1 MGWRDEG
8 PAGRTRR
15 AAAIR
20 HECPS
25 LAWRG
30 LGPGPKRT
38 PEHHIDLRVSNDAQS
53 GETSEIGMSY
63 TRGKTVTD
71 TGRHRTREH
80 NERLPQKKVHS
91 GGTWHEHLDTA
102 DRSEVLGTLHLPKKK
117 KKEKKQKEMHSG
129 GMWKKDREEKRAEV
143 RDSKRKKKKKVSRNK
158 AALNHSWLHHSNRDR
173 CDNDTSGK
181 SGKTSDTQSHSAQL
195 SQAAHSKHTQAA
207 SPGKQEA
214 WLGDSFRHRDRPKP
228 VKRIGWTSKTA
239 LNRKGLF
246 IVSFSVNR
254 ERTACQYLSPGP
266 IGTDRKDHKHK
277 RDREESDRP
286 QRIPGS
292 HTWGGGPKMTP

>member
-117 KKEKKQKEMHSG
+117 KKKRKKTKRNALGRHVEERPGREKSG
-129 GMWKKDREEKRAEV
+129 GSGLQEE
-143 RDSKRKKKKKVSRNK
+143 KKKKVSRNK

-181 SGKTSDTQSHSAQL
+181 SGKTSDTQQSHSAQL

-239 LNRKGLF
+239 LNRKGL
-246 IVSFSVNR
+246 
-254 ERTACQYLSPGP
+254 L
-266 IGTDRKDHKHK
+266 
-277 RDREESDRP
+277 
-286 QRIPGS
+286 
-292 HTWGGGPKMTP
+292 

>member
-91 GGTWHEHLDTA
+91 GGTWHEHLDTT

-117 KKEKKQKEMHSG
+117 KKKRKKTKRNALGRHVEERPGREKSG
-129 GMWKKDREEKRAEV
+129 GSGLQE
-143 RDSKRKKKKKVSRNK
+143 KKKKKK
-158 AALNHSWLHHSNRDR
+158 
-173 CDNDTSGK
+173 
-181 SGKTSDTQSHSAQL
+181 
-195 SQAAHSKHTQAA
+195 
-207 SPGKQEA
+207 
-214 WLGDSFRHRDRPKP
+214 
-228 VKRIGWTSKTA
+228 
-239 LNRKGLF
+239 
-246 IVSFSVNR
+246 
-254 ERTACQYLSPGP
+254 
-266 IGTDRKDHKHK
+266 
-277 RDREESDRP
+277 
-286 QRIPGS
+286 
-292 HTWGGGPKMTP
+292 

>member
-1 MGWRDEG
+1 MNTWTPQTGVKY
-8 PAGRTRR
+8 
-15 AAAIR
+15 
-20 HECPS
+20 S
-25 LAWRG
+25 G
-30 LGPGPKRT
+30 L
-38 PEHHIDLRVSNDAQS
+38 S
-53 GETSEIGMSY
+53 TS
-63 TRGKTVTD
+63 
-71 TGRHRTREH
+71 
-80 NERLPQKKVHS
+80 P
-91 GGTWHEHLDTA
+91 
-102 DRSEVLGTLHLPKKK
+102 PKKK
-117 KKEKKQKEMHSG
+117 RKKTKRNALGRHMEERPGREKSG
-129 GMWKKDREEKRAEV
+129 GSGLQE
-143 RDSKRKKKKKVSRNK
+143 KKKKVSRNK
-158 AALNHSWLHHSNRDR
+158 VALNHSWLHHSNRDR

-181 SGKTSDTQSHSAQL
+181 SGKTSDTQQSHSAQL

>member
-1 MGWRDEG
+1 MLIPRYYFADDFRPFYAYFLSQPHSVRIFHKGDYLWPLGAPYEKIHYIISGVEMHYADHESGRRKIISFHGPGTVFPTTGRRMGWRDEG

-15 AAAIR
+15 TAAIR
-20 HECPS
+20 HGCPS

-102 DRSEVLGTLHLPKKK
+102 DRSEVLGTLHLPPQKKK
-117 KKEKKQKEMHSG
+117 KKNKKKCTREACGRKTGKRKERRFG
-129 GMWKKDREEKRAEV
+129 TPRG
-143 RDSKRKKKKKVSRNK
+143 KKKKK
-158 AALNHSWLHHSNRDR
+158 
-173 CDNDTSGK
+173 
-181 SGKTSDTQSHSAQL
+181 
-195 SQAAHSKHTQAA
+195 
-207 SPGKQEA
+207 
-214 WLGDSFRHRDRPKP
+214 
-228 VKRIGWTSKTA
+228 
-239 LNRKGLF
+239 
-246 IVSFSVNR
+246 
-254 ERTACQYLSPGP
+254 
-266 IGTDRKDHKHK
+266 
-277 RDREESDRP
+277 
-286 QRIPGS
+286 
-292 HTWGGGPKMTP
+292 

>member
-80 NERLPQKKVHS
+80 NERLPQKKCTREARGMNTWTPQTGVKYS
-91 GGTWHEHLDTA
+91 GLST
-102 DRSEVLGTLHLPKKK
+102 SPPKKK
-117 KKEKKQKEMHSG
+117 KKKNKKKCT
-129 GMWKKDREEKRAEV
+129 REACGRKTG
-143 RDSKRKKKKKVSRNK
+143 KRKERRFGTPREKKKKVSRNK

-239 LNRKGLF
+239 LNRKGL
-246 IVSFSVNR
+246 
-254 ERTACQYLSPGP
+254 L
-266 IGTDRKDHKHK
+266 
-277 RDREESDRP
+277 
-286 QRIPGS
+286 
-292 HTWGGGPKMTP
+292 

>member
-102 DRSEVLGTLHLPKKK
+102 DRSEVLGTLHLPPQKKMKKNKKK
-117 KKEKKQKEMHSG
+117 CTREACGRKTGKRKERRFG
-129 GMWKKDREEKRAEV
+129 TPRG
-143 RDSKRKKKKKVSRNK
+143 KKKKKVSRNK

-239 LNRKGLF
+239 LNRKGL
-246 IVSFSVNR
+246 
-254 ERTACQYLSPGP
+254 L
-266 IGTDRKDHKHK
+266 
-277 RDREESDRP
+277 
-286 QRIPGS
+286 
-292 HTWGGGPKMTP
+292 

>member
-1 MGWRDEG
+1 MNTWTPQTGVKY
-8 PAGRTRR
+8 
-15 AAAIR
+15 
-20 HECPS
+20 S
-25 LAWRG
+25 G
-30 LGPGPKRT
+30 LSTAP
-38 PEHHIDLRVSNDAQS
+38 
-53 GETSEIGMSY
+53 
-63 TRGKTVTD
+63 
-71 TGRHRTREH
+71 
-80 NERLPQKKVHS
+80 PQ
-91 GGTWHEHLDTA
+91 
-102 DRSEVLGTLHLPKKK
+102 K

-181 SGKTSDTQSHSAQL
+181 SGKTSDTQQSHSAQL

>member
-15 AAAIR
+15 TAAIR

-91 GGTWHEHLDTA
+91 GGTWHEHLDTT
-102 DRSEVLGTLHLPKKK
+102 DRSEV
-117 KKEKKQKEMHSG
+117 
-129 GMWKKDREEKRAEV
+129 
-143 RDSKRKKKKKVSRNK
+143 
-158 AALNHSWLHHSNRDR
+158 ALNHSWLHHSNRDR

-181 SGKTSDTQSHSAQL
+181 SGKTSDTQQSHSAQL

-239 LNRKGLF
+239 LNRKG
-246 IVSFSVNR
+246 
-254 ERTACQYLSPGP
+254 P

>member
-15 AAAIR
+15 TAAIR

-91 GGTWHEHLDTA
+91 GGTWHEHLDTT

-117 KKEKKQKEMHSG
+117 KK
-129 GMWKKDREEKRAEV
+129 
-143 RDSKRKKKKKVSRNK
+143 KKKVSRNK
-158 AALNHSWLHHSNRDR
+158 VALNHSWLHHSNRDR

-181 SGKTSDTQSHSAQL
+181 SGKTSDTQQSHSAQL

>member
-71 TGRHRTREH
+71 TDTDTEQENRTSDCHKKSALGRH
-80 NERLPQKKVHS
+80 V
-91 GGTWHEHLDTA
+91 A
-102 DRSEVLGTLHLPKKK
+102 
-117 KKEKKQKEMHSG
+117 
-129 GMWKKDREEKRAEV
+129 
-143 RDSKRKKKKKVSRNK
+143 
-158 AALNHSWLHHSNRDR
+158 
-173 CDNDTSGK
+173 
-181 SGKTSDTQSHSAQL
+181 
-195 SQAAHSKHTQAA
+195 
-207 SPGKQEA
+207 
-214 WLGDSFRHRDRPKP
+214 
-228 VKRIGWTSKTA
+228 
-239 LNRKGLF
+239 
-246 IVSFSVNR
+246 
-254 ERTACQYLSPGP
+254 
-266 IGTDRKDHKHK
+266 
-277 RDREESDRP
+277 
-286 QRIPGS
+286 
-292 HTWGGGPKMTP
+292 

>member
-102 DRSEVLGTLHLPKKK
+102 DRSEVLGTLHLPPQKKK
-117 KKEKKQKEMHSG
+117 KKNKKKCT
-129 GMWKKDREEKRAEV
+129 REACGRKTG
-143 RDSKRKKKKKVSRNK
+143 KRKERRFGTPREKKKKVSRNK
-158 AALNHSWLHHSNRDR
+158 VALNHSWLHHSNRDR
-173 CDNDTSGK
+173 CDNTPRG
-181 SGKTSDTQSHSAQL
+181 
-195 SQAAHSKHTQAA
+195 
-207 SPGKQEA
+207 
-214 WLGDSFRHRDRPKP
+214 
-228 VKRIGWTSKTA
+228 
-239 LNRKGLF
+239 
-246 IVSFSVNR
+246 NR
-254 ERTACQYLSPGP
+254 EKRLTRSKVTAPSCHKLPTASARKQQARESRKRGS
-266 IGTDRKDHKHK
+266 GTASGTATDP
-277 RDREESDRP
+277 S
-286 QRIPGS
+286 Q
-292 HTWGGGPKMTP
+292 

>member
-102 DRSEVLGTLHLPKKK
+102 DRSEVLGTLHLPPQKKK
-117 KKEKKQKEMHSG
+117 KKNKKKCTREACGRKTGKRKERRFG
-129 GMWKKDREEKRAEV
+129 TPRE
-143 RDSKRKKKKKVSRNK
+143 KKKKKS
-158 AALNHSWLHHSNRDR
+158 
-173 CDNDTSGK
+173 
-181 SGKTSDTQSHSAQL
+181 
-195 SQAAHSKHTQAA
+195 
-207 SPGKQEA
+207 E
-214 WLGDSFRHRDRPKP
+214 PK
-228 VKRIGWTSKTA
+228 
-239 LNRKGLF
+239 
-246 IVSFSVNR
+246 
-254 ERTACQYLSPGP
+254 
-266 IGTDRKDHKHK
+266 
-277 RDREESDRP
+277 
-286 QRIPGS
+286 
-292 HTWGGGPKMTP
+292 

>member
-80 NERLPQKKVHS
+80 NERLPQKKCTREARGMNTWTPQTGVKYS
-91 GGTWHEHLDTA
+91 GLST
-102 DRSEVLGTLHLPKKK
+102 SPPKKK
-117 KKEKKQKEMHSG
+117 RKKTKRNALGRHVEERPGREKSG
-129 GMWKKDREEKRAEV
+129 GSGLQE
-143 RDSKRKKKKKVSRNK
+143 KKKK
-158 AALNHSWLHHSNRDR
+158 
-173 CDNDTSGK
+173 
-181 SGKTSDTQSHSAQL
+181 
-195 SQAAHSKHTQAA
+195 
-207 SPGKQEA
+207 
-214 WLGDSFRHRDRPKP
+214 
-228 VKRIGWTSKTA
+228 
-239 LNRKGLF
+239 
-246 IVSFSVNR
+246 
-254 ERTACQYLSPGP
+254 
-266 IGTDRKDHKHK
+266 
-277 RDREESDRP
+277 
-286 QRIPGS
+286 
-292 HTWGGGPKMTP
+292 

>member
-102 DRSEVLGTLHLPKKK
+102 DRKRPGR
-117 KKEKKQKEMHSG
+117 EKSG
-129 GMWKKDREEKRAEV
+129 GSGLQE
-143 RDSKRKKKKKVSRNK
+143 KKKKVSRNK

-181 SGKTSDTQSHSAQL
+181 SGKTSDTQQSHSAQL

-239 LNRKGLF
+239 LNRKG
-246 IVSFSVNR
+246 
-254 ERTACQYLSPGP
+254 P

>member
-1 MGWRDEG
+1 M
-8 PAGRTRR
+8 
-15 AAAIR
+15 
-20 HECPS
+20 
-25 LAWRG
+25 
-30 LGPGPKRT
+30 
-38 PEHHIDLRVSNDAQS
+38 
-53 GETSEIGMSY
+53 
-63 TRGKTVTD
+63 
-71 TGRHRTREH
+71 
-80 NERLPQKKVHS
+80 
-91 GGTWHEHLDTA
+91 
-102 DRSEVLGTLHLPKKK
+102 
-117 KKEKKQKEMHSG
+117 
-129 GMWKKDREEKRAEV
+129 
-143 RDSKRKKKKKVSRNK
+143 
-158 AALNHSWLHHSNRDR
+158 ALNHSWLHHSNRDR

-181 SGKTSDTQSHSAQL
+181 SGKTSDTQQSHSAQL

-228 VKRIGWTSKTA
+228 VKKNRLDKQNSLKSKGS
-239 LNRKGLF
+239 LL
-246 IVSFSVNR
+246 VSFSVNR

>member
-15 AAAIR
+15 TAAIR

-117 KKEKKQKEMHSG
+117 KKKEKKQKEMHSG

-143 RDSKRKKKKKVSRNK
+143 RDSKRKKKKKK
-158 AALNHSWLHHSNRDR
+158 GA
-173 CDNDTSGK
+173 
-181 SGKTSDTQSHSAQL
+181 
-195 SQAAHSKHTQAA
+195 
-207 SPGKQEA
+207 E
-214 WLGDSFRHRDRPKP
+214 
-228 VKRIGWTSKTA
+228 KRGPSTTA
-239 LNRKGLF
+239 GSTIPTGTGVTTTPRG
-246 IVSFSVNR
+246 NR
-254 ERTACQYLSPGP
+254 EKRLTRSKVTAPSCHKLPTASTRKQQARESRKRGS
-266 IGTDRKDHKHK
+266 GTASGTATDP
-277 RDREESDRP
+277 S
-286 QRIPGS
+286 Q
-292 HTWGGGPKMTP
+292 

>member
-1 MGWRDEG
+1 MNTWTPQTGVKY
-8 PAGRTRR
+8 
-15 AAAIR
+15 
-20 HECPS
+20 S
-25 LAWRG
+25 G
-30 LGPGPKRT
+30 L
-38 PEHHIDLRVSNDAQS
+38 S
-53 GETSEIGMSY
+53 TS
-63 TRGKTVTD
+63 
-71 TGRHRTREH
+71 
-80 NERLPQKKVHS
+80 
-91 GGTWHEHLDTA
+91 
-102 DRSEVLGTLHLPKKK
+102 PKKK
-117 KKEKKQKEMHSG
+117 KKKRKKTKRNALGRHVEERPGREKSG
-129 GMWKKDREEKRAEV
+129 GSGLQEK
-143 RDSKRKKKKKVSRNK
+143 KKKKKVSRNK
-158 AALNHSWLHHSNRDR
+158 VALNHSWLHHSNRDR

-181 SGKTSDTQSHSAQL
+181 SGKTSDTQQSHSAQL

>member
-1 MGWRDEG
+1 
-8 PAGRTRR
+8 
-15 AAAIR
+15 
-20 HECPS
+20 
-25 LAWRG
+25 
-30 LGPGPKRT
+30 
-38 PEHHIDLRVSNDAQS
+38 
-53 GETSEIGMSY
+53 MSY

-102 DRSEVLGTLHLPKKK
+102 DRSEVLGTLHLPKKKTKTKKTKKKKCTREAYGFNNWKTQTLLNYSLKSTPKKKKK

-239 LNRKGLF
+239 LNRKGL
-246 IVSFSVNR
+246 
-254 ERTACQYLSPGP
+254 L
-266 IGTDRKDHKHK
+266 
-277 RDREESDRP
+277 
-286 QRIPGS
+286 
-292 HTWGGGPKMTP
+292 

>member
-15 AAAIR
+15 TAAIR

-117 KKEKKQKEMHSG
+117 KKKK
-129 GMWKKDREEKRAEV
+129 
-143 RDSKRKKKKKVSRNK
+143 
-158 AALNHSWLHHSNRDR
+158 
-173 CDNDTSGK
+173 
-181 SGKTSDTQSHSAQL
+181 
-195 SQAAHSKHTQAA
+195 
-207 SPGKQEA
+207 
-214 WLGDSFRHRDRPKP
+214 
-228 VKRIGWTSKTA
+228 
-239 LNRKGLF
+239 
-246 IVSFSVNR
+246 
-254 ERTACQYLSPGP
+254 
-266 IGTDRKDHKHK
+266 
-277 RDREESDRP
+277 
-286 QRIPGS
+286 
-292 HTWGGGPKMTP
+292 

>member
-15 AAAIR
+15 TAAIR

-102 DRSEVLGTLHLPKKK
+102 DRSEVPGTLHLPKKK
-117 KKEKKQKEMHSG
+117 TKTKKT
-129 GMWKKDREEKRAEV
+129 
-143 RDSKRKKKKKVSRNK
+143 KKKKKK
-158 AALNHSWLHHSNRDR
+158 
-173 CDNDTSGK
+173 K
-181 SGKTSDTQSHSAQL
+181 
-195 SQAAHSKHTQAA
+195 
-207 SPGKQEA
+207 
-214 WLGDSFRHRDRPKP
+214 
-228 VKRIGWTSKTA
+228 
-239 LNRKGLF
+239 
-246 IVSFSVNR
+246 
-254 ERTACQYLSPGP
+254 
-266 IGTDRKDHKHK
+266 
-277 RDREESDRP
+277 
-286 QRIPGS
+286 
-292 HTWGGGPKMTP
+292 

>member
-1 MGWRDEG
+1 MNTWTPQTGVKY
-8 PAGRTRR
+8 
-15 AAAIR
+15 
-20 HECPS
+20 S
-25 LAWRG
+25 G
-30 LGPGPKRT
+30 L
-38 PEHHIDLRVSNDAQS
+38 S
-53 GETSEIGMSY
+53 TS
-63 TRGKTVTD
+63 
-71 TGRHRTREH
+71 
-80 NERLPQKKVHS
+80 
-91 GGTWHEHLDTA
+91 
-102 DRSEVLGTLHLPKKK
+102 PKKK
-117 KKEKKQKEMHSG
+117 KKKKKKKRNALGRPGEERPGREKSG
-129 GMWKKDREEKRAEV
+129 GSGLQEK
-143 RDSKRKKKKKVSRNK
+143 KKKKKVSRKK
-158 AALNHSWLHHSNRDR
+158 AAPHRSWLHHSNRDR

-181 SGKTSDTQSHSAQL
+181 SGKTSDTQQSHSAQL

-277 RDREESDRP
+277 RDREESDKIR
-286 QRIPGS
+286 RA
-292 HTWGGGPKMTP
+292 HV